1 MLGALLASLAQQVL
15 QHPIRTAI
23 THLQDQQLQHNK
35 PTFLLQTYHLWLVV
49 VHVPLIFTRIQLVSR
64 APQTVCNNQQQLV
77 HPTQAHKKI
86 ARQIITSHGLVRHVK
101 RYKSTVITNSHLMN

>member
-35 PTFLLQTYHLWLVV
+35 LQTYHLWLVV

-77 HPTQAHKKI
+77 HPTQAHKEI